1 MKSSSSST
9 WKRSVFFRC
18 SVSFSGHNNPHAQGE
33 TMIND
38 QEQVIS
44 NEVSIEEAEER
55 ESKDSLKTLKLDVRS
70 LCSVTGTGY
79 AVGD

>member
-1 MKSSSSST
+1 
-9 WKRSVFFRC
+9 
-18 SVSFSGHNNPHAQGE
+18 
-33 TMIND
+33 MIND

>member
-1 MKSSSSST
+1 MQFA
-9 WKRSVFFRC
+9 RRVLPHQPGNEAYFFVAR
-18 SVSFSGHNNPHAQGE
+18 FLFQATNNPHAQGE

-70 LCSVTGTGY
+70 LSSVTGTG
-79 AVGD
+79 